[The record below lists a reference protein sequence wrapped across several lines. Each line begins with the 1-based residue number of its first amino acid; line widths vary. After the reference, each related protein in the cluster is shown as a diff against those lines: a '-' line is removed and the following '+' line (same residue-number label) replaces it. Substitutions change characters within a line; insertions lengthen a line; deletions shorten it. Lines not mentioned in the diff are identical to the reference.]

1 MRKLFFILLLLL
13 PVAGFCKDKHKQLK
27 LPISRWKEVK
37 RMGLDSTLLAF
48 ADTLYITFRHK
59 DSFSYHNQDGFIY
72 NGAYTIDEDSIL
84 DLGTAK
90 YKIMLKR
97 PAILVFA
104 DDKAFYVLATD
115 LTDTIKADVI
125 TKEDSSLPVTNIDQ
139 MIGHWTVY
147 KKVTDR
153 AADQIDFA
161 TEIKSLYITG
171 PGSDDKQG
179 FLYGGLDAKNH
190 PTWYVKNLGTD
201 QTLSCNGKN
210 PRTIKVLRCQK
221 GELILEEDG
230 IKYYLKQFK

>member
-37 RMGLDSTLLAF
+37 RMGPDSTLLAF

-97 PAILVFA
+97 PAILVFK

-115 LTDTIKADVI
+115 LTDTIKAEVI
-125 TKEDSSLPVTNIDQ
+125 TKEDSSLPVTNID
-139 MIGHWTVY
+139 
-147 KKVTDR
+147 R
-153 AADQIDFA
+153 ACSPLHRA
-161 TEIKSLYITG
+161 L
-171 PGSDDKQG
+171 
-179 FLYGGLDAKNH
+179 L
-190 PTWYVKNLGTD
+190 
-201 QTLSCNGKN
+201 TLPMPLAPAPASGA
-210 PRTIKVLRCQK
+210 VLCA
-221 GELILEEDG
+221 I
-230 IKYYLKQFK
+230 